1 MKILEKSSKK
11 WTRNYMA
18 YSKTAI
24 AMKTY
29 LLLLVAVCISSSLMS
44 QSSLK
49 DSLFKGKLKNPLADQ
64 AAAQKD
70 SLKAEAAK
78 DSVTQAAINA
88 TTPGTTTTTS
98 ATNSTDPS
106 APATDPAKPLDMTM
120 PDSLNNLYYA
130 KQKAWKRFIEQ
141 QTMIISTQAD
151 ESKKVK
157 KGEYYIE
164 FDYTIGINGR
174 VKASNITVSP
184 KNDFITETI
193 TDILSR
199 PPVLAPPVYGD
210 GKPRPITAKQQ
221 ITILKK

>member
-78 DSVTQAAINA
+78 DSVAQVAINA
-88 TTPGTTTTTS
+88 TNPTTTTTS
-98 ATNSTDPS
+98 TPANSTDPS
-106 APATDPAKPLDMTM
+106 APVTDPAKP
-120 PDSLNNLYYA
+120 
-130 KQKAWKRFIEQ
+130 
-141 QTMIISTQAD
+141 
-151 ESKKVK
+151 
-157 KGEYYIE
+157 
-164 FDYTIGINGR
+164 
-174 VKASNITVSP
+174 
-184 KNDFITETI
+184 
-193 TDILSR
+193 
-199 PPVLAPPVYGD
+199 
-210 GKPRPITAKQQ
+210 
-221 ITILKK
+221 